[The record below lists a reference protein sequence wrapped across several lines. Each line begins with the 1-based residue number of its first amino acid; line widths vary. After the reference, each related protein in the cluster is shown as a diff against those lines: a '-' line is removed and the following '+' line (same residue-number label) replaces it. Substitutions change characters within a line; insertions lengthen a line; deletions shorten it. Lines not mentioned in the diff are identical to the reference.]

1 MMHSSLKAFT
11 YSPRE
16 STNAKI
22 MIAKERKMETTKLE
36 LAQKFLRTMDEAGN
50 VFELLTDDVEVMYP
64 KWGIAKG
71 KEDLAQ
77 LYTDLG
83 PYLSSI
89 SHHAESFRCLT
100 GDDQVCI
107 SGLSSGTLTDGR
119 RWEPDGA
126 CGGQFCVWFSFREEL
141 ISGIWIYIDPDYVD
155 GTKGY
160 YPWSR

>member
-1 MMHSSLKAFT
+1 MEEANL
-11 YSPRE
+11 RL
-16 STNAKI
+16 AK
-22 MIAKERKMETTKLE
+22 
-36 LAQKFLRTMDEAGN
+36 QFLRTMDEGGN

-71 KEDLAQ
+71 KEELGQ

-89 SHHAESFRCLT
+89 SHHTESFRCLT

-119 RWEPDGA
+119 NVRR
-126 CGGQFCVWFSFREEL
+126 QT
-141 ISGIWIYIDPDYVD
+141 I
-155 GTKGY
+155 
-160 YPWSR
+160 

>member
-1 MMHSSLKAFT
+1 MEEANL
-11 YSPRE
+11 RL
-16 STNAKI
+16 AK
-22 MIAKERKMETTKLE
+22 
-36 LAQKFLRTMDEAGN
+36 QFLRTMDEGGN
-50 VFELLTDDVEVMYP
+50 VFELLTDDAEVMYP

-71 KEDLAQ
+71 KEELGQ

-89 SHHAESFRCLT
+89 SHHTESFRCLT

-119 RWEPDGA
+119 SWKPDGA
-126 CGGQFCVWFSFREEL
+126 CRGQFCVWFSFRDEL
-141 ISGIWIYIDPDYVD
+141 ISGIWIYIDPDYAN
-155 GTKGY
+155 GTQTY